1 MKILIIDD
9 AKDVRRI
16 IKFLF
21 EKKYGIDVYE
31 ADNGHDGFELAYVL
45 QPDLILLDFI
55 MPVMDGRETLEK
67 ILSDPRTKMLPV
79 VMLTSKES
87 KEETRRMMQMGAKGW
102 ISKMVP
108 ATELTE
114 HIYRKLTEITT
125 SPY

>member
-9 AKDVRRI
+9 ANDVRRI

-21 EKKYGIDVYE
+21 EKKYGIDVFE
-31 ADNGHDGFELAYVL
+31 ADNGKDGFELACIL

-55 MPVMDGRETLEK
+55 MPIMDGRETLK
-67 ILSDPRTKMLPV
+67 LLVSDPRTSELPV

-87 KEETRRMMQMGAKGW
+87 KEETRQMIEMGARDW

-108 ATELTE
+108 ATELTK

-125 SPY
+125 GY

>member
-9 AKDVRRI
+9 ANDVRRI

-21 EKKYGIDVYE
+21 EKKYGIDVFE
-31 ADNGHDGFELAYVL
+31 ADNGKDGFELACIL

-55 MPVMDGRETLEK
+55 MPIMNGPETLK
-67 ILSDPRTKMLPV
+67 QLVSDPRTSELPV

-87 KEETRRMMQMGAKGW
+87 KEETQQLIEMGARDW

-108 ATELTE
+108 ATELTRQ
-114 HIYRKLTEITT
+114 IYRKLTEITT
-125 SPY
+125 GY